1 MPDENISKL
10 KEAVMQIPTNLNPY
24 WLLLKDL
31 NTAEKLSLVELLIKS
46 IQAAPP
52 APKQKKSRPPAG
64 DDDWVFR
71 FAGSW
76 SDFPES
82 AEEMI
87 ALIEGTRTASR
98 PIERL

>member
-1 MPDENISKL
+1 
-10 KEAVMQIPTNLNPY
+10 MQIPANLNPY

-31 NTAEKLSLVELLIKS
+31 NTSEKLSLIELLVKS
-46 IQAAPP
+46 IQSAPP
-52 APKQKKSRPPAG
+52 ASKQKKSTQPSS
-64 DDDWVFR
+64 DDDWVLR

-87 ALIEGTRTASR
+87 ALIEGARTASR

>member
-1 MPDENISKL
+1 
-10 KEAVMQIPTNLNPY
+10 MQIPTNLNPY

-31 NTAEKLSLVELLIKS
+31 NTSEKVPVIELLVKS
-46 IQAAPP
+46 IQSAPP
-52 APKQKKSRPPAG
+52 APKQKKSIQPAG
-64 DDDWVFR
+64 DDDWVLR

-76 SDFPES
+76 SDFPET

-87 ALIEGTRTASR
+87 ALIEGARTMSR